1 MKNFLGTGL
10 GRQQGAGTGSLYV
23 AGSFAISG
31 LLTLVFLSLPE
42 RFLSGRDYGGL
53 GVLWTATFLTVQVVW
68 IGVSQTLG
76 RYVAERE
83 ARGEDAEPVVRSVRR
98 VALLLVGAVLV
109 VGLAASPFLR
119 EAVFGGST
127 LLTAAF
133 LAAVVAYAPEYLRR
147 GTFSGHRQFARL
159 GALHVAESSSRML
172 LGTALLVAGFGLG
185 GPALA
190 IVVAPLVGVLAVRP
204 IQEKKAAK
212 PGTPFSAVQ
221 AFRFVAPVLACVAF
235 GQTIMNGGTILISV
249 LGGPEAQA
257 RAGAFFAA
265 LVLMRAPQYVMSPA
279 IAALLPHASR
289 TLASEGVRGLDRFI
303 LRAGAVVALVGLG
316 MVVGA
321 ALLGEWVMSIIFA
334 RLQAETG
341 VLVALASL
349 AAFYLVSETV
359 SQALFALGRPHLAAL
374 GWFTGLPVCAAVLLS
389 LNGDLVDRVSISL
402 AAGAAATAAAQTAL
416 YILARRTGEPGP
428 LST

>member
-1 MKNFLGTGL
+1 M
-10 GRQQGAGTGSLYV
+10 
-23 AGSFAISG
+23 AGSFAVSG
-31 LLTLVFLSLPE
+31 LLTLIFLSVPE
-42 RFLSGRDYGGL
+42 RFLSERDYGGL

-83 ARGEDAEPVVRSVRR
+83 TRGEDAEPVIRSVRH
-98 VALLLVGAVLV
+98 VSLALVGAFLI
-109 VGLAASPFLR
+109 VGLAASPLLKD
-119 EAVFGGST
+119 AVFGGSA

-133 LAAVVAYAPEYLRR
+133 LVAVAAYAPEYFRR

-172 LGTALLVAGFGLG
+172 LGTALLFTGLGVG

-190 IVVAPLVGVLAVRP
+190 IAVAPLVGVLAVRP
-204 IQEKKAAK
+204 TRAKKPDR
-212 PGTPFSAVQ
+212 PGSPFSAAQ

-249 LGGPEAQA
+249 LGGPGAQA

-289 TLASEGVRGLDRFI
+289 ALASEGIRGLDRFV
-303 LRAGAVVALVGLG
+303 LRAGALVALAGLG
-316 MVVGA
+316 MVAGA
-321 ALLGEWVMSIIFA
+321 ALLGEWVMALIFA
-334 RLQAETG
+334 RLQAETL
-341 VLVALASL
+341 VLVALAVL
-349 AAFYLVSETV
+349 AACYLLTETV
-359 SQALFALGRPHLAAL
+359 SQALFALGRPQLAAL
-374 GWFTGLPVCAAVLLS
+374 GWFTGLPVCAVVMLILD
-389 LNGDLVDRVSISL
+389 GELVDRVSISL
-402 AAGAAATAAAQTAL
+402 ATGASAATIAQATL
-416 YILARRTGEPGP
+416 YVLARRTAARLPAG
-428 LST
+428 